1 MKIPTL
7 APLPHPAALLQGF
20 FTSTPVASNLSSPW
34 CTREDR
40 SFWYSRSS
48 WSLLA
53 LATWR
58 SKVYGSIPRVW
69 FPDYFC
75 NSSLAPLREFGV
87 QIYFY
92 PINNQISPE
101 QKLVEQI
108 FCDIQP
114 DLFVLVHYFGQ
125 PTMEVEW
132 LINLCKQ
139 QSTWLVEDA
148 THVLRPE
155 EGVGQIGDAVLY
167 SPHKLLPIPDGAVLV
182 VRKDGPNQLC
192 GDEEKW
198 KKLANI
204 NTSLQNSS
212 KSGFA
217 KIAIWTLKRLIQS
230 LGIFCFPKRVPF
242 RDDEKIVDRVSTS
255 PKMSKWSQRLLVPL
269 ISDLDTVA
277 NQRIQNQD
285 AWEKLY
291 STGLCS
297 AESSLTP
304 LMSHIGTVVPYQAG
318 FFVDPGNRALE
329 LYDFMQNQQIPVT
342 TWPDL
347 PPEVTQK
354 KHQHKVAIQLRNHIL
369 FFPTHHSIS
378 QNHIERYEA
387 DLLHIK
393 GKNWQVHELGRNEW
407 DIFWEKCTSTNL
419 LQSWEYGEA
428 KKEAESWQPYRLLIS
443 DENNLPIALA
453 QVLVKELPFVGG
465 VARLN
470 RGPLLINNTNPPN
483 PFPDQFIIFSVLRKY
498 AFRKKWWIIRVAPEI
513 EHSDASMK
521 RLKSI
526 GGSWLSRQSPWAS
539 GLIDLTNDEAG
550 LFMQLKGKWRTALR
564 KGQKSGVDVISSDL
578 DREKLEEL
586 VKDYAALQN
595 SRDFFGLTDAFILA
609 LGHQKKST
617 TWKFNL
623 YFAMLQDS
631 PESRLRVGS
640 LVTVQAGDSCIYL
653 IGITNEIGRKVQA
666 NSVLLWESLVAAK
679 QNGCRWFDIGGLSE
693 ETPKGI
699 AEFKK
704 GLNATPYGLV
714 GEWVFFPK
722 ITLKR

>member
-7 APLPHPAALLQGF
+7 APLPHPGALLQGF
-20 FTSTPVASNLSSPW
+20 FSPVPVASNLSLPW
-34 CTREDR
+34 CTREDK

-58 SKVYGSIPRVW
+58 FQVYGSVPRVC

-92 PINNQISPE
+92 PINNQFSPE

-125 PTMEVEW
+125 PTREVEW
-132 LINLCKQ
+132 LVKLCKQ

-155 EGVGQIGDAVLY
+155 EGVGQTGDAVLY

-198 KKLANI
+198 KKFANI

-212 KSGFA
+212 KGDFA

-230 LGIFCFPKRVPF
+230 LGIFCLPSRVPF
-242 RDDEKIVDRVSTS
+242 GEDEKIVDIVSTS
-255 PKMSKWSQRLLVPL
+255 PKMSRWSQRLLMPL
-269 ISDLDTVA
+269 ISDFDTVA
-277 NQRIQNQD
+277 NQRIQNLN

-291 STGLCS
+291 SAGLCS

-304 LMSHIGTVVPYQAG
+304 LMSRISTVVPYQAG
-318 FFVDPGNRALE
+318 FFVNPGNHALE
-329 LYDFMQNQQIPVT
+329 LYYFMQSQQIPVT

-354 KHQHKVAIQLRNHIL
+354 PHQHKVAIQLRNQIL
-369 FFPTHHSIS
+369 FFPIHHSIT
-378 QNHIERYEA
+378 QNHIEKYEA
-387 DLLHIK
+387 DLLHKK
-393 GKNWQVHELGRNEW
+393 GEKWQVHELGRNEW
-407 DIFWEKCTSTNL
+407 DIFWERCTSTNL

-428 KKEAESWQPYRLLIS
+428 KKEAESWQPYRILIS
-443 DENNLPIALA
+443 DENDLPIALA

-470 RGPLLINNTNPPN
+470 RGPLLINNSNPPN
-483 PFPDQFIIFSVLRKY
+483 PFPDQFIIFSVLRRY
-498 AFRKKWWIIRVAPEI
+498 AFQKKWWIIRVAPEI
-513 EHSDASMK
+513 ENSIASMK

-526 GGSWLSRQSPWAS
+526 GGKWLSHRSKWAS
-539 GLIDLTNDEAG
+539 GRIQLENDESV
-550 LFMQLKGKWRTALR
+550 LLMQLKGKWRGGLR
-564 KGQKSGVDVISSDL
+564 KSQKLGVQVDSTYVTEETIEILLQEYDKL
-578 DREKLEEL
+578 QKNRE
-586 VKDYAALQN
+586 
-595 SRDFFGLTDAFILA
+595 FGGIPNAIIKNLA
-609 LGHQKKST
+609 EQKRST
-617 TWKFNL
+617 NWNFNL
-623 YFAMLQDS
+623 YFARQKQSTENSLII
-631 PESRLRVGS
+631 GS
-640 LVTVQAGDSCIYL
+640 LVTMRSGDTCTYL
-653 IGITNEIGRKVQA
+653 IGTTNEIGRKLQA
-666 NSVLLWESLVAAK
+666 NSLLLWEAIIHAK
-679 QNGCRWFDIGGLSE
+679 KLGCRWFDIGGLSE

-704 GLNATPYGLV
+704 GLNAIPYNLV
-714 GEWVFFPK
+714 GEWLFFPE
-722 ITLKR
+722 ITLKG